1 MSDQMYEEIALERL
15 IKDKFV
21 MDVDIRQAIV
31 FKVPVGLSAE
41 ATLFLTSKKQLYLFV
56 SSQTKILFSDV
67 KKIVSKMG
75 LKAEYYLP
83 PKADAD
89 YFNNIARNKF
99 KEIFPGRSNIQEEDL
114 IYYKTL
120 AVYNP
125 ALIQISEVLS
135 GQIYQFDS
143 DASSNWRPVKKFS
156 YRRLK
161 TS

>member
-1 MSDQMYEEIALERL
+1 MSDQMYDEIALERL
-15 IKDKFV
+15 IKDKFYI
-21 MDVDIRQAIV
+21 DIDIRQAIV
-31 FKVPVGLSAE
+31 FKIPVGLSAE

-56 SSQTKILFSDV
+56 SSQTKIIFSDV

-75 LKAEYYLP
+75 LRAENYIP
-83 PKADAD
+83 PRSDQG
-89 YFNNIARNKF
+89 YFNAVATAKF
-99 KEIFPGRSNIQEEDL
+99 KEIFPGRANISEQDL

-125 ALIQISEVLS
+125 ALVQISEVIN

-143 DASSNWRPVKKFS
+143 DASGNWRPNKKFS
-156 YRRLK
+156 YRRLR

>member
-1 MSDQMYEEIALERL
+1 MYEEIALERL
-15 IKDKFV
+15 IKDKFSI
-21 MDVDIRQAIV
+21 DADIAQAIV
-31 FKVPVGLSAE
+31 FKIPVGLSAE
-41 ATLFLTSKKQLYLFV
+41 ATLYLTSKKQLYLFI

-67 KKIVSKMG
+67 RKIVSKMG
-75 LKAEYYLP
+75 LRADTYLP
-83 PKADAD
+83 PKGDVE
-89 YFNNIARNKF
+89 YFNIVAKAKF
-99 KEIFPGRSNIQEEDL
+99 KEIFPGRTNISEQDL

-125 ALIQISEVLS
+125 ALVQISEVLK

-143 DASSNWRPVKKFS
+143 DASGNWRPSKKFS